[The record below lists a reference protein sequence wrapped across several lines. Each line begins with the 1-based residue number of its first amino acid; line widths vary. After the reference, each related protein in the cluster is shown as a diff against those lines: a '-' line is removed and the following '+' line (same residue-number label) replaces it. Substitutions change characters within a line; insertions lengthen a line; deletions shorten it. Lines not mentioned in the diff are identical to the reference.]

1 VTLASGESLFL
12 IGTAQVWND
21 NPIGGSSIA
30 ICRDG
35 VRVSTDMFAA
45 GATITVRELAVVI
58 ALSTPG
64 AGTWTY
70 SLSAKTD

>member
-12 IGTAQVWND
+12 IATAQVWND
-21 NPIGGSSIA
+21 NPIGGSRIA

-70 SLSAKTD
+70 LLSAKTD